1 VLAEVGAVAEGL
13 ATLTA
18 AEGLLGCVYALVPH
32 QRGAVPEGLATG
44 RARVGRLPAV
54 DALVLRQVRR
64 LAEGLAALRALVRPL
79 SGVRAQVLEQVRALH
94 EHFVARPAFEGLLP
108 GKEARACVEGLAQLI
123 PGWGLLASRES
134 MRLVASWTLSS
145 FPRGETRL
153 KFWNFGESASS

>member
-1 VLAEVGAVAEGL
+1 MDLAVLAEVGAVAEGL

-64 LAEGLAALRALVRPL
+64 LAEGLAALRTLVRPL

-123 PGWGLLASRES
+123 PGWRLVGIRES
-134 MRLVASWTLSS
+134 LRHLGSQTLSY
-145 FPRGETRL
+145 FPTNVTNL
-153 KFWNFGESASS
+153 KY